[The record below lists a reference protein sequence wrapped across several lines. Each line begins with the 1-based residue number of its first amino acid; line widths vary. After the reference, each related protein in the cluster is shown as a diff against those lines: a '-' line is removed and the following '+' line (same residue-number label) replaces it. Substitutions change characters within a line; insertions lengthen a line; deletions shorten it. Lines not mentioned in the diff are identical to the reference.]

1 MGTASCTLGCR
12 SLTTTQC
19 LCATLR
25 YTLHPPPDTP
35 HNAYRGLCFHSP
47 AVLCLQLDSSG
58 VSDGQ
63 KVQGFA
69 RVPELVASDHVS
81 VDFHVDF
88 DGRVPVKVELKTS
101 DGSYPLK
108 LSPGPGELV
117 RPVVVSEADF
127 DTKQSALTGL
137 NQHVG
142 SVDISAPALGGI
154 AARVLAK
161 CNVAAVVGPSSTKA
175 TPPSAPHLM
184 SPRITHSLTHS
195 LARSPTHAHSCNH
208 QERKVLWCHPV
219 WWPRCVHH
227 GGGEGRRA
235 RVSVC
240 QLWRHASGRQLVG

>member
-1 MGTASCTLGCR
+1 M
-12 SLTTTQC
+12 
-19 LCATLR
+19 
-25 YTLHPPPDTP
+25 
-35 HNAYRGLCFHSP
+35 CFDSP
-47 AVLCLQLDSSG
+47 AVLCVQLDSSG

-175 TPPSAPHLM
+175 TPPPPHTSCHLA
-184 SPRITHSLTHS
+184 SPTHSLTHS
-195 LARSPTHAHSCNH
+195 RAPRHTPTVATTKSVKFFGVTRS
-208 QERKVLWCHPV
+208 
-219 WWPRCVHH
+219 
-227 GGGEGRRA
+227 GGRD
-235 RVSVC
+235 VC
-240 QLWRHASGRQLVG
+240 IMVEVKDAEHASVYVNCGDMLLAGSLLDEVKAAVPL